1 MRSSRSHWL
10 VFRVDG
16 RQPFR
21 YAPERPPTGKV
32 RFLRDSGVIEVIIE
46 PSPLSLWDSIRGAL
60 GYGASA
66 LEAFFGSFNTLFIPP
81 IGRYTT
87 ALLKRLSCQ
96 SALAAA
102 DPHKGNGVE

>member
-46 PSPLSLWDSIRGAL
+46 PSPAVVVGFDQAGARLWRFRSRSVFWVFQ
-60 GYGASA
+60 Y
-66 LEAFFGSFNTLFIPP
+66 FIHPAHRTMHDR
-81 IGRYTT
+81 IAETIVVSERVS
-87 ALLKRLSCQ
+87 RS
-96 SALAAA
+96 
-102 DPHKGNGVE
+102 

>member
-46 PSPLSLWDSIRGAL
+46 PSPLSLWDSVRGAL

-66 LEAFFGSFNTLFIPP
+66 LEAFFGFFQYFIHPAHRTMHDR
-81 IGRYTT
+81 IAETIVVSERVS
-87 ALLKRLSCQ
+87 RS
-96 SALAAA
+96 
-102 DPHKGNGVE
+102 